1 MSRRLGPIANR
12 VVPTG
17 EIADA
22 TSAVALKNDSVRIK
36 LKLHQKEAELHLLH
50 SLKLGALQREL
61 EERELEAELK
71 EQKQT
76 HETMHD
82 AERRT
87 KLTLEKERDE
97 KVALIEAERQRVSA
111 ADERTALLS
120 VEIEK
125 LRKKNTTLRS
135 EWQRQHEC
143 CQGKRK
149 TLETK
154 AEDTRYMLNDARA
167 RDDERQAVVRNLLAR
182 VAALESEN
190 EELQQIINRC
200 EEHVQQHLDTEHKTL
215 EHETNADTDG
225 DTDGMG
231 APQRVAAA
239 VQALQWILKGKKNEV
254 KKAQAELAVVEA
266 DERAETAQL
275 DALKK
280 QHAAELADAKAAE
293 AALEKQVREL
303 EAVLVSAQAEEVSET
318 KAVAE
323 LEAKLKELAA
333 AKQALVE
340 EEGQLNQ
347 QCAELEKENDAQGD
361 VEANLK
367 AREAELEALAK
378 ELKALQDE
386 DQALTK
392 SEDAQKSTDE
402 AAIAELNAEIATL
415 TSTLSE
421 LAAEEDGKSPVPMS
435 GGSAPA
441 T

>member
-36 LKLHQKEAELHLLH
+36 LKARPPPPPAFVLLARDTAGARKRATARNSRLARLPRCVLVPRAFRRRPQLHQKEAELHLLH

-190 EELQQIINRC
+190 EELQHIINRC

-225 DTDGMG
+225 DTDG
-231 APQRVAAA
+231 R
-239 VQALQWILKGKKNEV
+239 
-254 KKAQAELAVVEA
+254 
-266 DERAETAQL
+266 
-275 DALKK
+275 
-280 QHAAELADAKAAE
+280 
-293 AALEKQVREL
+293 
-303 EAVLVSAQAEEVSET
+303 
-318 KAVAE
+318 
-323 LEAKLKELAA
+323 
-333 AKQALVE
+333 
-340 EEGQLNQ
+340 
-347 QCAELEKENDAQGD
+347 
-361 VEANLK
+361 
-367 AREAELEALAK
+367 
-378 ELKALQDE
+378 
-386 DQALTK
+386 
-392 SEDAQKSTDE
+392 
-402 AAIAELNAEIATL
+402 
-415 TSTLSE
+415 
-421 LAAEEDGKSPVPMS
+421 
-435 GGSAPA
+435 
-441 T
+441 